1 MKKFLLVL
9 FTCGLLFN
17 SYAQSDE
24 VLMTIGDQDI
34 TKGEFEYLFYKNND
48 KEDITYK
55 DVKDYLDLFVKF
67 KLKVIEAE
75 NRGMDQ
81 KEDFIK
87 ELGGYRAQLAK
98 PYLTDRSVDEF
109 YIKQAYDRLNE
120 EVEASH
126 ILIEV
131 KNGKTPADTLE
142 AYNKALDIIDQLKNG
157 ADFAE
162 LARKYSADP
171 SAQQNGGYLGY
182 FKGFQMIYPFEDAAY
197 KTPVGEISQPVRT
210 TYGYHIIK
218 VLDKRPS
225 PGEVLVEHIMKVAR
239 DDDPADVKAQKKEEI
254 DKIYQQLLDGKN
266 FEDLAKKN
274 SDDYSTASNG
284 GRLNWFSTGQL
295 VKPFETAAFALE
307 KPGDISEPIRT
318 QFGWHIIKLIDKRD
332 VQPFNEIK
340 DKISARLLKDD
351 RGNKAHESF
360 INKLK
365 NEYNIEQYNVNIEP
379 FAELSH
385 KYAYTDSLFK
395 ADTRNMNKPVLK
407 IEDSVYT
414 QKDFAD
420 YLIANPRGENPGVAD
435 RVRMKW
441 SAFKDQKLV
450 DYEDSQLERKYP
462 EFRYLMKEYHDGILL
477 FDISSQEVWDKA
489 SQDTTGL
496 EKFYAKHKKDYK
508 WDEPHFSGNI
518 IYCQTDT
525 VMDSVKLLL
534 AENMPIR
541 DVFKKLNTTKLNFK
555 YDTGSFTK
563 GQNKIVDQ
571 MIWDGEVVEPDKKFP
586 VVFLDGQ
593 TYPEGEV
600 KKLNE
605 CRGAVTSDYQNELED
620 KWVKALKKKYK
631 VKVNKSV
638 LKEVAGDK

>member
-1 MKKFLLVL
+1 MKNFLLAL
-9 FTCGLLFN
+9 FTCGLLLN

-24 VLMTIGDQDI
+24 TLMTIGDQDI

-81 KEDFIK
+81 KPAFTK
-87 ELGGYRAQLAK
+87 ELSGYRAQLAK
-98 PYLTDRSVDEF
+98 PYLTDRNVDEF
-109 YIKQAYDRLNE
+109 YIKQAYDRLKE

-126 ILIEV
+126 ILIEI
-131 KNGKTPADTLE
+131 KNGKTPADTLA
-142 AYNKALDIIDQLKNG
+142 AYNKALDIIDQLKHG

-182 FKGFQMIYPFEDAAY
+182 FKGFQMIYPFENAAY
-197 KTPVGEISQPVRT
+197 NTPVGEISQPVRT

-266 FEDLAKKN
+266 FEELAKKN
-274 SDDYSTASNG
+274 SDDYSTASKG

-307 KPGDISEPIRT
+307 NPGDISKPVHT

-340 DKISARLLKDD
+340 DKISTRLLKDD

-365 NEYNIEQYNVNIEP
+365 SEYDIKVYNENLNP
-379 FAELSH
+379 FAGLSQ

-395 ADTRNMNKPVLK
+395 ADTRGMDLPVLK

-420 YLIANPRGENPGVAD
+420 YLIANPRGENPGVNE
-435 RVRMKW
+435 RIKQKW
-441 SAFKDQKLV
+441 DKYYDQKLV
-450 DYEDSQLERKYP
+450 DYEDSQLEKKYP
-462 EFRYLMKEYHDGILL
+462 EFRFLMKEYHDGILL

-489 SQDTTGL
+489 SQDTIGL
-496 EKFYAKHKKDYK
+496 EKFYAKNKKNYI
-508 WDEPHFSGNI
+508 WDKPHFSGNI
-518 IYCQTDT
+518 IYCITDT
-525 VMDSVKLLL
+525 IMDSVKLLL
-534 AENMPIR
+534 AENMPVGDI
-541 DVFKKLNTTKLNFK
+541 FKKLNGKKYKFK
-555 YDTGSFTK
+555 YDTGSFTR

-571 MIWDGEVVEPDKKFP
+571 FIWDGEKVDPDEKFP
-586 VVFLDGQ
+586 VVFVDGE
-593 TYPEGEV
+593 TLPAGEI
-600 KKLNE
+600 KELNE

-620 KWVKALKKKYK
+620 KWVKSLKKKYK
-631 VKVNKSV
+631 VKVDKKV